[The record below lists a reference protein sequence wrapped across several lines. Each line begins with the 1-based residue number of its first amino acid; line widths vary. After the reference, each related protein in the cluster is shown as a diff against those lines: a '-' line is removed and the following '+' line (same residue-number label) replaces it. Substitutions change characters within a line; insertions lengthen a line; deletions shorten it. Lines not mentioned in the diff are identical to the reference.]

1 MRLLQ
6 HPGMGQYGAMG
17 SPMPMPMSSVSQH
30 PNMYQG
36 QGLLPPTP
44 QNHSLSPS
52 PGMLQPPPVV
62 SPRPHSTGKPGW
74 TSASARVVVFAALP
88 LTGSEH
94 AESEKECY

>member
-17 SPMPMPMSSVSQH
+17 SPMPMPMSSMSPH

-36 QGLLPPTP
+36 QGLLPPNP

-62 SPRPHSTGKPGW
+62 SPRPHSTGKPGLDVGQRQGGGRCCP
-74 TSASARVVVFAALP
+74 AVNKL
-88 LTGSEH
+88 
-94 AESEKECY
+94 

>member
-1 MRLLQ
+1 
-6 HPGMGQYGAMG
+6 MGQYGAMG
-17 SPMPMPMSSVSQH
+17 SPMPMPMSSMSPH

-36 QGLLPPTP
+36 QGLLPPNP

-74 TSASARVVVFAALP
+74 TSASARVVVVAAL
-88 LTGSEH
+88 LLISFKHVEG
-94 AESEKECY
+94 